1 MGLSKQI
8 FKGGKVYVPKYSFM
22 KQGQLKNPVSGPDT
36 EAILKKMNLGTS
48 LVAQWLGV
56 RLLVQGTRV

>member
-8 FKGGKVYVPKYSFM
+8 FNGDEVYVPKYIFM

-36 EAILKKMNLGTS
+36 EAILKKMNLK
-48 LVAQWLGV
+48 LQ
-56 RLLVQGTRV
+56 